1 MHYLHRKVK
10 ANKQKQKQN
19 SEHMQQRERHEYF
32 SLEPKAQMQKMNIA
46 GKHSLVFAGSV
57 TGLQDRGAQ

>member
-1 MHYLHRKVK
+1 
-10 ANKQKQKQN
+10 
-19 SEHMQQRERHEYF
+19 MQQRERHEYF

-57 TGLQDRGAQ
+57 TGLQERGAQ